1 MISDIKVNAKV
12 GEWGPCLRFK
22 SRILRNMFILK
33 KGHQPGVYVPLR
45 ALFLVDKIKGGI
57 VKRHFLQIC
66 NRVTTLD

>member
-45 ALFLVDKIKGGI
+45 ALFLVSNLLMS
-57 VKRHFLQIC
+57 FLLQ
-66 NRVTTLD
+66 RLTLEFV